1 MDISSLYD
9 INRIVNNLEVAL
21 CIDGVDY
28 AEKDMDV
35 ILKNIKNRI
44 IRQYQLDLTSTKITD
59 TALYVGRSRTAA
71 AMFTENI
78 AALHG
83 QLCGYLQ
90 IARYLGEK

>member
-35 ILKNIKNRI
+35 ILRI
-44 IRQYQLDLTSTKITD
+44 
-59 TALYVGRSRTAA
+59 
-71 AMFTENI
+71 
-78 AALHG
+78 
-83 QLCGYLQ
+83 
-90 IARYLGEK
+90 